1 MNNKEVSPS
10 LVSIGIPVY
19 NGAKYILETL
29 KCIEQ
34 QDYKQLEIIII
45 DDGSTDN
52 SFEICEDWKSKSN
65 LNIRILSNDKNI
77 GLCKTC
83 NEIIKHAKGFYLQ
96 IFGQDDIMKHRK
108 ISEDVAFFQ
117 KHNNIPAFI
126 FSNVELIN
134 EEGKLTGGNYYDRI
148 NFKDDPS
155 KTVFEKL
162 ITQNFIPAPT
172 VLMRTDVVKKL
183 NGFNPE
189 FLYEDWQMWLKL
201 SKDYEAIK
209 HDVCNVQYRI
219 HSESL
224 MGNSSNESEILRNRA
239 AFKMFSEYKDDPI
252 YRQQV
257 FTKLSSLA
265 IYSYYLKDPAA
276 GNLLKQTLGKK
287 FSLKNCTYYLL
298 NSLKIPHHRYWF
310 SK

>member
-1 MNNKEVSPS
+1 MNNRIENQFI
-10 LVSIGIPVY
+10 VSIGVPVY

-29 KCIEQ
+29 KSIEQ
-34 QDYKQLEIIII
+34 QVYKPLEIIII

-52 SFEICEDWKSKSN
+52 SLKICEDWKLKSS
-65 LNIRILSNDKNI
+65 LNIRILGNGNNI

-83 NEIIKHAKGFYLQ
+83 NEIIKHARGFYLQ
-96 IFGQDDIMKHRK
+96 IFGQDDIMKPKK
-108 ISEDVAFFQ
+108 IAEDVDFFQ
-117 KHNNIPAFI
+117 KHNNAPAFI

-134 EEGKLTGGNYYDRI
+134 EVGKLTGENYYDRI

-155 KTVFEKL
+155 QSVFEKL

-183 NGFNPE
+183 NGFNPD

-201 SKDYEAIK
+201 SRDYEAVK
-209 HDVCNVQYRI
+209 HDVCNVHYRI
-219 HSESL
+219 HRESL
-224 MGNSSNESEILRNRA
+224 MGNSSNESEIIRNRA

-276 GNLLKQTLGKK
+276 SILLKQTFGKK
-287 FSLKNCTYYLL
+287 FSLKNFTYYLL
-298 NSLKIPHHRYWF
+298 NTFKIPHHRYWF